1 MEVADTMIDTLST
14 ARRLEHDFG
23 MDSRAAEG
31 VATAIHEHTTQYL
44 VTKADLQVAVS
55 ELRDEIKAT
64 AGVPRQEAK
73 ETADGLR
80 DEIKETADGLRQE
93 IKGTADGLRAEMRE
107 MATALRAYTDAA
119 FAGLRAE
126 MHAEFKSL
134 YRHLWLMLAGF
145 AGLIVT
151 LTKLLP

>member
-14 ARRLEHDFG
+14 ARRLEHEFG
-23 MDSRAAEG
+23 MDPRAAEG
-31 VATAIHEHTTQYL
+31 VATAIYENTADHL
-44 VTKADLQVAVS
+44 VTKANLQLAVT
-55 ELRDEIKAT
+55 ELRQEIKAT
-64 AGVPRQEAK
+64 A
-73 ETADGLR
+73 DGL
-80 DEIKETADGLRQE
+80 KENRTATDALRQE
-93 IKGTADGLRAEMRE
+93 IKDTANGLRAEMRQME
-107 MATALRAYTDAA
+107 TALRAYTDGA